1 MQNEA
6 GLNDSAKSKIPP
18 GRRPLRPLQAGG
30 QNPKSQF
37 DHITLEIL
45 WRRLISIVDE
55 ADASVAR
62 TAFSSLLRDAHDYT
76 CMFTDSRGQELVQG
90 TFCTPGQAGAM
101 ALGVKTLINSIAP
114 DAYQPGD
121 VFIVNDPWLLAGHLN
136 DVCVMSP
143 IFYKERPVA
152 FTACVFHH
160 SDIGGRVASDNR
172 QVYEEGIFIPPL
184 KLYEAGVLNESVLE
198 MIRWNVRTPEEVTG
212 DIRSQVAA
220 NHVCAQK
227 VIEMLE
233 DEGLDTLDE
242 LADEI
247 IDRTEKSMRA
257 AILKI
262 PNGAYP
268 YEGIIEGAGQRE
280 DITIKVTVEVKD
292 SDIYIDF
299 DGTSSQV
306 DWGGNVVYNFTYAY
320 VFMAVKSAFDPDIPI
335 NEGAIRPVKMTAPE
349 GTVVNCKFPAA
360 VAARMQ
366 IGHFMTEMV
375 YKALAAAT
383 PDNIIAESGGTPA
396 QTNIFYGKRYN
407 EAPWL
412 TMIIRGGGLGAGSR
426 MDGHHCA
433 IFPANGANTP
443 VEIFESDTPLI
454 VEERSLVCDSGGP
467 GKMRGGLGRK
477 MTIRVPDDDYAPQ
490 GPTSIAVQAG
500 RYKYPPRG
508 LFGAGPG
515 SGARFMVNGQTGD
528 PSGLTLCLPG
538 DAIQFDSAGGGGYGD
553 PLQRDPQAVE
563 ADVVNGYVS
572 LEKAR
577 DDYGVVIDPVTLKVD
592 PLETEKVRAERYSKI
607 EDCRLK
613 I

>member
-1 MQNEA
+1 MENK
-6 GLNDSAKSKIPP
+6 GAKQTDTLDRNPQSK
-18 GRRPLRPLQAGG
+18 
-30 QNPKSQF
+30 F
-37 DHITLEIL
+37 DPITLEIL
-45 WRRLISIVDE
+45 WRRLVSIVDE

-101 ALGVKTLINSIAP
+101 TLGVKNIIKSIP
-114 DAYQPGD
+114 VEDYQPGD
-121 VFIVNDPWLLAGHLN
+121 VYIINDPWLLAGHLN
-136 DVCVMSP
+136 DVCVLSP

-172 QVYEEGIFIPPL
+172 EVYEEGLFIPPL
-184 KLYEAGVLNESVLE
+184 KLYDAGVLNESLLK

-227 VIEMLE
+227 IIEMME
-233 DEGLDTLDE
+233 DEDLDTLDD

-247 IDRTEKSMRA
+247 IDRTEQSMRA
-257 AILKI
+257 AISKI
-262 PNGAYP
+262 PDGIYP
-268 YEGIIEGAGQRE
+268 YTGVIEGAGKRS
-280 DITIKVTVEVKD
+280 DITIKLTVNVNG
-292 SDIYIDF
+292 SDILIDF
-299 DGTSSQV
+299 DGTSPQV
-306 DWGGNVVYNFTYAY
+306 DWGGNVGYNFTYAY
-320 VFMAVKSAFDPDIPI
+320 VFMGIKSAFDPDLPI

-349 GTVVNCKFPAA
+349 GCVVNCKFPAA

-375 YKALAAAT
+375 FNALARAT
-383 PDNIIAESGGTPA
+383 PDNIIAGSGGTPA
-396 QTNIFYGKRYN
+396 QTNIFYGKRQN
-407 EAPWL
+407 GKPWL

-443 VEIFESDTPLI
+443 VEIFESDTPLM

-477 MTIRVPDDDYAPQ
+477 MVVHIPDDDYAPQ
-490 GPTSIAVQAG
+490 PPTSIAIQAG
-500 RYKYPPRG
+500 RFRYPPQG
-508 LFGAGPG
+508 LFNAGDGAKAQF
-515 SGARFMVNGQTGD
+515 SVNDQPGD
-528 PSGLTLCLPG
+528 PSGLTLCQSG
-538 DAIQFDSAGGGGYGD
+538 DRIQFHSAGGGGYGD
-553 PLQRDPQAVE
+553 PLNRDPEVVE
-563 ADVVNGYVS
+563 QDVFNEYVS
-572 LEKAR
+572 IERAR
-577 DDYGVVIDPVTLKVD
+577 SDYGVVIDPKTLKAD
-592 PLETEKVRAERYSKI
+592 LKETQRIREQRKQGQ
-607 EDCRLK
+607 
-613 I
+613 

>member
-1 MQNEA
+1 MPNNPDMN
-6 GLNDSAKSKIPP
+6 GSSPSK
-18 GRRPLRPLQAGG
+18 
-30 QNPKSQF
+30 F
-37 DHITLEIL
+37 DPITLEIL
-45 WRRLISIVDE
+45 WRRLVSIVDE

-101 ALGVKTLINSIAP
+101 ALGVKKLINSTALG
-114 DAYQPGD
+114 DYRPGD

-184 KLYEAGVLNESVLE
+184 KLYDAGVLNESVLNL
-198 MIRWNVRTPEEVTG
+198 IRWNVRTPEEVTG
-212 DIRSQVAA
+212 DIRSQVSA

-227 VIEMLE
+227 VIEMLA
-233 DEGLDTLDE
+233 DEGLDSLDD

-247 IDRTEKSMRA
+247 IDRTEKSMRK
-257 AILKI
+257 AISGI
-262 PNGAYP
+262 PNGIYP
-268 YEGIIEGAGQRE
+268 YEGIIEGAGKRD
-280 DITIKVTVEVKD
+280 DIRIKLTVEVQD
-292 SDIYIDF
+292 SEVHIDF
-299 DGTSSQV
+299 DGTSPQV

-349 GTVVNCKFPAA
+349 GTVVNCRFPAA

-375 YKALAAAT
+375 FKALAEAT
-383 PDNIIAESGGTPA
+383 PQNIIAESGGTPA
-396 QTNIFYGKRYN
+396 QTNIFYGKRSN
-407 EAPWL
+407 EKPWL
-412 TMIIRGGGLGAGSR
+412 TMIIRGGGLGASSR

-454 VEERSLVCDSGGP
+454 VAERSLICDSGGP
-467 GKMRGGLGRK
+467 GRMRGGLGRK
-477 MTIRVPDDDYAPQ
+477 MIIRVPDDAFAPRGPISIALQAGRFKYAPQ
-490 GPTSIAVQAG
+490 
-500 RYKYPPRG
+500 G

-515 SGARFMVNGQTGD
+515 ALAQFLVNGKSGD
-528 PSGLTLCLPG
+528 PSGMTLCQPG
-538 DAIQFDSAGGGGYGD
+538 DVIQFHSAGGGGYGN
-553 PLQRDPQAVE
+553 PIERDPDSVE

-572 LEKAR
+572 IEKAR
-577 DDYGVVIDPVTLKVD
+577 EDYGVVVDPRTLKVD
-592 PLETEKVRAERYSKI
+592 PEATGTLRARKK
-607 EDCRLK
+607 RG
-613 I
+613 

>member
-1 MQNEA
+1 MTDKGGKRNGGTESKLDPQ
-6 GLNDSAKSKIPP
+6 SAIH
-18 GRRPLRPLQAGG
+18 
-30 QNPKSQF
+30 NPQSQF
-37 DHITLEIL
+37 DPITLEIL
-45 WRRLISIVDE
+45 WRRLVSIVDE

-101 ALGVKTLINSIAP
+101 ALGVKNLINSMPLEDYRA
-114 DAYQPGD
+114 GD

-184 KLYEAGVLNESVLE
+184 KLYDAGVLNESVLE
-198 MIRWNVRTPEEVTG
+198 LIRWNVRTPEEVTG

-220 NHVCAQK
+220 NHVCARK
-227 VIEMLE
+227 VVEMLA
-233 DEGLDTLDE
+233 DEGLDTLDD

-247 IDRTEKSMRA
+247 IDRTERSMRQ
-257 AILKI
+257 AISGI
-262 PNGAYP
+262 PDGVYP
-268 YEGIIEGAGQRE
+268 YEGIIEGAGRRQ
-280 DITIKVTVEVKD
+280 DIQIKLTVAVD
-292 SDIYIDF
+292 GSDIHVDF
-299 DGTSSQV
+299 DGTSPQV

-335 NEGAIRPVKMTAPE
+335 NEGAIRPVRMTAPE

-375 YKALAAAT
+375 FKALADAT

-396 QTNIFYGKRYN
+396 QTNIFYGKRHN
-407 EAPWL
+407 GNPWL

-467 GKMRGGLGRK
+467 GQMRGGLGRK
-477 MTIRVPDDDYAPQ
+477 MVIRVPDDELAPD

-500 RYKYPPRG
+500 RFKYAPRG
-508 LFGAGPG
+508 LFGADPG
-515 SGARFMVNGQTGD
+515 VIARFLINGQPGD
-528 PSGLTLCLPG
+528 PSGLTLCRNG
-538 DAIQFDSAGGGGYGD
+538 DRIEFQSAGGGGYGD
-553 PLQRDPQAVE
+553 PLQREPEAVE
-563 ADVVNGYVS
+563 EDVRNGYVS
-572 LEKAR
+572 IDQAAEG
-577 DDYGVVIDPVTLKVD
+577 YGVVIDTASLKVD
-592 PLETEKVRAERYSKI
+592 LAKTEETRAKMR
-607 EDCRLK
+607 
-613 I
+613 

>member
-1 MQNEA
+1 MTDNGSTINTPTSDFQ
-6 GLNDSAKSKIPP
+6 PP
-18 GRRPLRPLQAGG
+18 NSG
-30 QNPKSQF
+30 KF
-37 DHITLEIL
+37 DPITLEIL
-45 WRRLISIVDE
+45 WRRLVSIVDE

-101 ALGVKTLINSIAP
+101 ALGVKQLINSIP
-114 DAYQPGD
+114 LDRYQPGD

-143 IFYKERPVA
+143 IFYRERPVA

-172 QVYEEGIFIPPL
+172 QVYEEGIFIPPV
-184 KLYEAGVLNESVLE
+184 KLYDAGVLNEAVLKL
-198 MIRWNVRTPEEVTG
+198 IRWNVRTPEEVTG

-220 NHVCAQK
+220 NHVCARK
-227 VIEMLE
+227 VVEMMT
-233 DEGLDTLDE
+233 DEGLDTLDD

-247 IDRTEKSMRA
+247 IERTEKSMRR
-257 AILKI
+257 AIFRI
-262 PNGAYP
+262 PDGVYP
-268 YEGIIEGAGQRE
+268 YEGVIEGAGKRK
-280 DITIKVTVEVKD
+280 DITIKLTVSVKD
-292 SDIYIDF
+292 SDIHVDF
-299 DGTSSQV
+299 SGTSPQV

-335 NEGAIRPVKMTAPE
+335 NEGAIRPVRMTAPE

-375 YKALAAAT
+375 FKALAQAT

-396 QTNIFYGKRYN
+396 QTNIFYGRRHN
-407 EAPWL
+407 GNPWL

-454 VEERSLVCDSGGP
+454 VQERSLVGDSGGP

-477 MTIRVPDDDYAPQ
+477 MVIRVPDDDRAPE

-500 RYKYPPRG
+500 RYKYAPQG
-508 LFGAGPG
+508 LFNAKPG
-515 SGARFMVNGQTGD
+515 SIARFLVNGEPGD
-528 PSGLTLCLPG
+528 PSGLTLVHNG
-538 DAIQFDSAGGGGYGD
+538 DIVEFQSAGGGGYGD
-553 PLQRDPQAVE
+553 PLQRATEAVE
-563 ADVVNGYVS
+563 ADVRNGYVS
-572 LEKAR
+572 IEKAR
-577 DDYGVVIDPVTLKVD
+577 EDYGVVIDPKTLQAD
-592 PLETEKVRAERYSKI
+592 PAGTEKLRSGRK
-607 EDCRLK
+607 
-613 I
+613 

>member
-6 GLNDSAKSKIPP
+6 GLNNSGKSKIP
-18 GRRPLRPLQAGG
+18 
-30 QNPKSQF
+30 NPQSQF
-37 DHITLEIL
+37 DPITLEIL
-45 WRRLISIVDE
+45 WRRLVSIVDE

-101 ALGVKTLINSIAP
+101 ALGVKNLINSIAL

-143 IFYKERPVA
+143 IFYKARPVA

-184 KLYEAGVLNESVLE
+184 KLYAAGVLNESVLE
-198 MIRWNVRTPEEVTG
+198 LIRWNVRTPEEVTG

-233 DEGLDTLDE
+233 DEGLDSLDD

-247 IDRTEKSMRA
+247 IDRTEMSMRA
-257 AILKI
+257 AISKI
-262 PNGAYP
+262 PNGVYP
-268 YEGIIEGAGQRE
+268 YDGIIEGAGKRE

-292 SDIYIDF
+292 SDIHIDF

-375 YKALAAAT
+375 FKALAAAT

-396 QTNIFYGKRYN
+396 QTNIFYGKRHN
-407 EAPWL
+407 AAPWL

-467 GKMRGGLGRK
+467 GRMRGGLGRK

-490 GPTSIAVQAG
+490 GPTSIAIQAG

-515 SGARFMVNGQTGD
+515 SGARFLIDEQPGD
-528 PSGLTLCLPG
+528 PSGLTLCQPG
-538 DAIQFDSAGGGGYGD
+538 NVIQFESAGGGGYGD
-553 PLQRDPQAVE
+553 PLLRDPQAVA

-572 LEKAR
+572 IEKALE
-577 DDYGVVIDPVTLKVD
+577 DYGIVIDPVTLKVD
-592 PLETEKVRAERYSKI
+592 IEETEKVRAGRIDE
-607 EDCRLK
+607 
-613 I
+613 

>member
-1 MQNEA
+1 MENGVGNQDRKEA
-6 GLNDSAKSKIPP
+6 EKSNPQSAIRDP
-18 GRRPLRPLQAGG
+18 Q
-30 QNPKSQF
+30 SQF
-37 DHITLEIL
+37 DPITLEIL

-101 ALGVKTLINSIAP
+101 ALGVKTIINSIP
-114 DAYQPGD
+114 SQEYQPGD

-136 DVCVMSP
+136 DVCVLSP
-143 IFYKERPVA
+143 IFYKEKPVA

-172 QVYEEGIFIPPL
+172 QVFEEGLFIPL
-184 KLYEAGVLNESVLE
+184 IKLYDAGVLNESALNL
-198 MIRWNVRTPEEVTG
+198 IRRNVRTPEEVTG

-227 VIEMLE
+227 IIEMLA
-233 DEGLDTLDE
+233 DEGLDTLDD

-247 IDRTEKSMRA
+247 IDRTETSMRD
-257 AILKI
+257 AIAKI
-262 PNGAYP
+262 PDGVYP
-268 YEGIIEGAGQRE
+268 YEGVIEGAGKRK
-280 DITIKVTVEVKD
+280 DIKIKLSVAVKG
-292 SDIYIDF
+292 SDIHIDF
-299 DGTSSQV
+299 DGTSAQV

-335 NEGAIRPVKMTAPE
+335 NEGAIRPIKMSAPE

-375 YKALAAAT
+375 FKALAHAT

-396 QTNIFYGKRYN
+396 QTNIFYGKRFN
-407 EAPWL
+407 GKPWL
-412 TMIIRGGGLGAGSR
+412 TMIIRGGGMGASSK

-443 VEIFESDTPLI
+443 AEIFESDTPLI
-454 VEERSLVCDSGGP
+454 VEERSLICDSGGP

-477 MTIRVPDDDYAPQ
+477 FVIRIPDDDTAPEP
-490 GPTSIAVQAG
+490 PTSIAIQAG
-500 RYKYPPRG
+500 RYRYAPKG
-508 LFGAGPG
+508 LYKGG
-515 SGARFMVNGQTGD
+515 SANKAQFVVNDQAGD
-528 PSGLTLCLPG
+528 PSGLTLCESG
-538 DAIQFDSAGGGGYGD
+538 NVIQFHSAGGGGYGD
-553 PLQRDPQAVE
+553 PLERDPQAVKQ
-563 ADVVNGYVS
+563 DVFNEYVS
-572 LEKAR
+572 IEMAR
-577 DDYGVVIDPVTLKVD
+577 NDYGVVIDSKTLKVD
-592 PLETEKVRAERYSKI
+592 LKETEKLRAERKGS
-607 EDCRLK
+607 E
-613 I
+613 